1 MRWRLATPPLSWERC
16 EWWLRPALPGELQD
30 LQTQNGP
37 LPDVPPPLPPPKP
50 QNKAHPFL
58 VDVGTTGVGCPIQ
71 NFTGSPAGAVAE
83 SAPRSSDSAYVFRF
97 ICFCSDRELQQ
108 FLSSPSV
115 RAIWLD
121 SFWWIFHER
130 YQPKKEVQSK
140 LFDRIAQHY
149 AFLLSRESRSHY
161 EEALLKRLPSLLS
174 KALYTSFCCCFPQSW
189 FNTHEF
195 KSDICNTMSLW
206 ISGIYPCP
214 HSYNSWDYSKLD
226 PERFQREELMLQRK
240 RLLKGKVPARDFCPL
255 CPLPHPATISSGE
268 GGCLKA
274 PALQCHPQD
283 KKELKNYFF
292 SSSLGRDYSF
302 LTSRRYSGRKS
313 PQSRKVCCPQLA
325 SSDMN
330 STNER
335 ISFAQKNSVDGSQI
349 QNTSKEHNYQTLV
362 LRKATQQVKRISA
375 ARELENMLPKP
386 SYPACKSPEMTSNLS
401 NIYGKSPLILYF
413 LLNYAS
419 LQQPGKDMLMVRRE
433 KTKTI
438 PESTLTY
445 VEVISL
451 TLSNMKKRRD
461 DLRQLNRLH
470 WSECHHFRAYLKE
483 LHNNFLREV
492 KNIDQRAKDKKQ
504 VNHMFIQPSTSI
516 EDSPEKKSRRSH
528 QREIA
533 SFEVCLNE
541 DHGKS
546 RNQPVFTSAPT
557 SVPANSMRLLSAPT
571 SVLSL
576 TSASLSAL
584 ETPQPP
590 LRPMPLSS
598 AHSLHLSAPP
608 HPSAPP
614 SEAPLAAPS
623 CSGPSRHPAPSSSA
637 PPRVPPLALRSTHGG
652 PAPPSGAR
660 PRQQRARTSGLAP
673 NLSAT
678 GRQSSLSGSEAE
690 SLRTGRP
697 GRGAEGIQI
706 P

>member
-1 MRWRLATPPLSWERC
+1 MADFRKMDVINFTALPMVPVDEHPAVSFTARKAVKDAMRKNLEDSPASWRTGSIQQVNQGIADTDLSPNPLVHSLAIEKYEMEKKALKGERSRGGLGDREKSERKSQCICKGSESRNVKSFIIKRKTADKNMLAELYQYPQFDDSKPNNLPNGVDFYDMVGNVIQAERSPLS
-16 EWWLRPALPGELQD
+16 G
-30 LQTQNGP
+30 
-37 LPDVPPPLPPPKP
+37 K
-50 QNKAHPFL
+50 
-58 VDVGTTGVGCPIQ
+58 
-71 NFTGSPAGAVAE
+71 S
-83 SAPRSSDSAYVFRF
+83 
-97 ICFCSDRELQQ
+97 FCSDRELEQ

-149 AFLLSRESRSHY
+149 AFLLSGESRSHY

-226 PERFQREELMLQRK
+226 PERFRREELMLQRK
-240 RLLKGKVPARDFCPL
+240 RLLKGDTPAGSPPRAGRSAALRKDPSTAAL
-255 CPLPHPATISSGE
+255 TIVSISSH
-268 GGCLKA
+268 CFTKFVL
-274 PALQCHPQD
+274 LCFCFCF
-283 KKELKNYFF
+283 LFF
-292 SSSLGRDYSF
+292 PL
-302 LTSRRYSGRKS
+302 
-313 PQSRKVCCPQLA
+313 LA

-335 ISFAQKNSVDGSQI
+335 TSFAQKNSMDGSQI

-386 SYPACKSPEMTSNLS
+386 SYPACKSPEMTSNLF
-401 NIYGKSPLILYF
+401 NIYGKSPLIVYF

-419 LQQPGKDMLMVRRE
+419 LQQPGKDVLMVRRE
-433 KTKTI
+433 KTKSI
-438 PESTLTY
+438 PESALTY

-461 DLRQLNRLH
+461 DLHQLNRLH
-470 WSECHHFRAYLKE
+470 WSEWNHFSAYLKE
-483 LHNNFLREV
+483 LHNNFRREV

-504 VNHMFIQPSTSI
+504 ANHMFIQPSTFI

-528 QREIA
+528 QGEIA

-541 DHGKS
+541 YRGKS
-546 RNQPVFTSAPT
+546 RNVNTLGIINMKEKEEREREWKQKL
-557 SVPANSMRLLSAPT
+557 NY
-571 SVLSL
+571 
-576 TSASLSAL
+576 
-584 ETPQPP
+584 
-590 LRPMPLSS
+590 SS
-598 AHSLHLSAPP
+598 FS
-608 HPSAPP
+608 
-614 SEAPLAAPS
+614 
-623 CSGPSRHPAPSSSA
+623 PSSPDEFSSLELGS
-637 PPRVPPLALRSTHGG
+637 PYKISDI
-652 PAPPSGAR
+652 
-660 PRQQRARTSGLAP
+660 
-673 NLSAT
+673 SAT
-678 GRQSSLSGSEAE
+678 R
-690 SLRTGRP
+690 
-697 GRGAEGIQI
+697 
-706 P
+706 

>member
-1 MRWRLATPPLSWERC
+1 MADFRNMDVINFTALPMVPVDEHLPVSFTARKAMKDAMRKNLEDSPPSCCTGSIQQVNQGIAETDLSPNPLVHSLAIEKYEMEKKALKGERSRGSLGDREKSERKSQCICKGSESRNVKSFIIKRKTADKNMLAELYQYPQFDNSKPNNLPNGVDFYDMVGNVIQAERNPLS
-16 EWWLRPALPGELQD
+16 G
-30 LQTQNGP
+30 
-37 LPDVPPPLPPPKP
+37 K
-50 QNKAHPFL
+50 
-58 VDVGTTGVGCPIQ
+58 
-71 NFTGSPAGAVAE
+71 S
-83 SAPRSSDSAYVFRF
+83 
-97 ICFCSDRELQQ
+97 FCSDRELEQ
-108 FLSSPSV
+108 FLCSPSV
-115 RAIWLD
+115 RAMWLD

-226 PERFQREELMLQRK
+226 PERFQREELMLQRES
-240 RLLKGKVPARDFCPL
+240 LLKGKVRDF
-255 CPLPHPATISSGE
+255 
-268 GGCLKA
+268 
-274 PALQCHPQD
+274 
-283 KKELKNYFF
+283 
-292 SSSLGRDYSF
+292 SF
-302 LTSRRYSGRKS
+302 LTSRRYSSQKS
-313 PQSRKVCCPQLA
+313 PQSKKVCCPQ

-330 STNER
+330 SNNER
-335 ISFAQKNSVDGSQI
+335 TSFAQKNSMDGSQI

-386 SYPACKSPEMTSNLS
+386 SYPACKSPEMTSNLF
-401 NIYGKSPLILYF
+401 NIYGKSPLIVYF
-413 LLNYAS
+413 LLNHAS
-419 LQQPGKDMLMVRRE
+419 LQQPGKDVLMVRRE

-461 DLRQLNRLH
+461 DLHQLNQFH
-470 WSECHHFRAYLKE
+470 WSEWNHFNAYLEE

-504 VNHMFIQPSTSI
+504 ANHMFIQPSTFI

-533 SFEVCLNE
+533 FLLRKEKQERESEWKQKLNYSSF
-541 DHGKS
+541 S
-546 RNQPVFTSAPT
+546 
-557 SVPANSMRLLSAPT
+557 
-571 SVLSL
+571 
-576 TSASLSAL
+576 
-584 ETPQPP
+584 
-590 LRPMPLSS
+590 
-598 AHSLHLSAPP
+598 
-608 HPSAPP
+608 
-614 SEAPLAAPS
+614 
-623 CSGPSRHPAPSSSA
+623 PSSPDEFYSLELGS
-637 PPRVPPLALRSTHGG
+637 PYKISDISTTRKVIKKSK
-652 PAPPSGAR
+652 PM
-660 PRQQRARTSGLAP
+660 QKK
-673 NLSAT
+673 
-678 GRQSSLSGSEAE
+678 
-690 SLRTGRP
+690 
-697 GRGAEGIQI
+697 
-706 P
+706 